1 MNKLFVCIVVL
12 AVVAFAAVLHGQS
25 SREPFSTVGVDGCAA
40 LADSSGV
47 QLVDV
52 RTDAEYSEG
61 HLPGAMLIDVKSAGF
76 DSVATARLDRSRV
89 VAVYCR
95 SGRRSADAAKQLA
108 ERGFKVIDLK
118 GGIIGWRQHG
128 KPTRQ

>member
-1 MNKLFVCIVVL
+1 MKKIILSAMTLLTGCL
-12 AVVAFAAVLHGQS
+12 AGCGQQEFKS
-25 SREPFSTVGVDGCAA
+25 VDADEFEKAISTNN
-40 LADSSGV
+40 V

-52 RTDAEYSEG
+52 RTAEEFAEG
-61 HLPGAMLIDVKSAGF
+61 HIGADATKNIDVKRPDFIEQAEQE
-76 DSVATARLDRSRV
+76 LDKGKT